1 MPCRV
6 YKTDEAM
13 KILGVSLRSLDKME
27 DDGLIHRLKGP
38 GRRYNRRDV
47 LALAGESDDH
57 FRPSDM
63 RSLRKKVE
71 EQANEIKVLKNC
83 LRMIAETAREGSEMD
98 GKA

>member
-47 LALAGESDDH
+47 LALAGESEEW
-57 FRPSDM
+57 RPTDIRLM
-63 RSLRKKVE
+63 KKKIR
-71 EQANEIKVLKNC
+71 EQAEEIRALKNC
-83 LRMIAETAREGSEMD
+83 LRMIAETAREGSETD
-98 GKA
+98 G